1 MDIKEIEYL
10 ASRFRQAIEMALDE
24 NLFRELPFSDYP
36 NACCGDA
43 SDLLA
48 QYLIDNDLE
57 GNIKCR
63 CVYGT
68 YRYDEFENIYGHRW
82 LVVDDYYIVDI
93 TPDQRQFKNKKIF
106 PQDAFLPCYV
116 GTDSEFHSMFEI
128 EPIQCREF
136 YDLRCLGEV
145 SYERMKKLYD
155 VILECIERL

>member
-1 MDIKEIEYL
+1 MDIKKIEYL

-24 NLFRELPFSDYP
+24 NLFRELPFLDFP

-63 CVYGT
+63 SVYGT
-68 YRYDEFENIYGHRW
+68 YRYDEFEKIYGHRW
-82 LVVDDYYIVDI
+82 LVIDDYYIVDI
-93 TPDQRQFKNKKIF
+93 TSDQRQFKDKKIF
-106 PQDAFLPCYV
+106 PQDAVQSCYV

-128 EPIQCREF
+128 EPIQCRNF

-145 SYERMKKLYD
+145 SYERMKELYD
-155 VILECIERL
+155 VILECVDR